1 MHANNT
7 YQALERILRFFP
19 DDAKTGLLMD
29 LSLYLRAIISQ
40 RRVPAVEVL
49 LNSPFI
55 ADLIRKGE
63 IDHIHD
69 VIAQGRDAGMGTF
82 DQSLLELY
90 RRGNIS
96 HETAVRFAES
106 HTDVGVHIRLLE
118 GRARNTGSLRMDSS
132 T

>member
-1 MHANNT
+1 MTCN
-7 YQALERILRFFP
+7 
-19 DDAKTGLLMD
+19 
-29 LSLYLRAIISQ
+29 
-40 RRVPAVEVL
+40 
-49 LNSPFI
+49 
-55 ADLIRKGE
+55 KGE
-63 IDHIHD
+63 IDRIHD
-69 VIAQGRDAGMGTF
+69 VIAKCRDAGMGTF

-96 HETAVRFAES
+96 RETAVRFAES